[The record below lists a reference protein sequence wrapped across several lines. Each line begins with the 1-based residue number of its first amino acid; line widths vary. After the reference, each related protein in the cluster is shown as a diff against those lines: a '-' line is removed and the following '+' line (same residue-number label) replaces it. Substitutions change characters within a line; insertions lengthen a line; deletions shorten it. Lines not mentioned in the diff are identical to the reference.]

1 MGLVSA
7 LIKRFQRAPLPL
19 WPCEDREK
27 APTMNEEGRPLP
39 ADTLILDFQTPMKVK
54 VAQSCPT
61 LCNPMDYNSSW
72 NSPGQNTGVGKPFP
86 PPGDL
91 PKPGIEPRAPTLQAD
106 SLLAEPQGKP
116 PDFRTVQ
123 NKLLL
128 FINCPIS
135 GILL

>member
-1 MGLVSA
+1 
-7 LIKRFQRAPLPL
+7 
-19 WPCEDREK
+19 
-27 APTMNEEGRPLP
+27 MNEEGRPLP
-39 ADTLILDFQTPMKVK
+39 ADTLILDFQTPVKVK